1 MIQSESSQNRHL
13 ARQFYVNDS
22 IEISEN
28 ELIRTPF
35 TGHCYWC
42 DCNSYELKLL
52 DFKLT
57 YGRDKIRLYVG
68 YKYQVVSMTRLFHL
82 LLCHDDTVTTIWS
95 YRTLKC
101 NQIRVGSIRTRTR
114 THWTWAIFENMETR
128 PSPSKVRNFSPNLG
142 HWLPFLL
149 RYFMLD
155 PIILNLK

>member
-1 MIQSESSQNRHL
+1 MIQSESSENRHL
-13 ARQFYVNDS
+13 ARQFCVNDS

-101 NQIRVGSIRTRTR
+101 NQIRVGSTRTR
-114 THWTWAIFENMETR
+114 TYTLGHKQYLRIWKGVRQKSVI
-128 PSPSKVRNFSPNLG
+128 PCPSKSGTTVYRS
-142 HWLPFLL
+142 
-149 RYFMLD
+149 YYA
-155 PIILNLK
+155 ILCLTRLFWI